1 MICLLPQSISTRGFA
16 ISLMLFAAAHAA
28 VAESAISS
36 NDSPHDVSTL
46 LENVIS
52 HHRVPGLAAVVL
64 KGGEIVAEGT
74 AGVRKSGAT
83 NQITINDQFL
93 LCSGTK
99 AMTATL
105 VAMAVE
111 EGRFSYT
118 TTLGDIFPERIKQMN
133 PAWKEVTLA
142 QLLEHR
148 AGVPPEGGRIWTLL
162 HIHFSKR
169 STAEKRQATV
179 EKILSRAPKYPPDTK
194 YVYTAL
200 DYIIIGAMLEK
211 VYDCSWEDLIRE
223 RLWQPLGITSGG
235 FGAPG
240 TVKTIDEPWGHWG
253 MVFNGCPIA
262 PGGFWARLS
271 MPLFF
276 GPGGA
281 AHMTITDW
289 AKFISLHLCGDPANP
304 HHYDTLLKS
313 ESFVLLHRAEP
324 DRNYQ
329 AGWDLGTRS
338 WARGNRPGDTGRMF
352 ASLGD
357 NGFWHTEAWV
367 APEIDFAV
375 VVICNQG
382 GTGNKPAALACNDAI
397 GVLIKNYLPK

>member
-1 MICLLPQSISTRGFA
+1 M
-16 ISLMLFAAAHAA
+16 ISLRCLVTILAAFVCVRTAN
-28 VAESAISS
+28 AESNISS
-36 NDSPHDVSTL
+36 NDLPRDISAL

-64 KGGEIVAEGT
+64 KGDEIVAEGT

-83 NQITINDQFL
+83 NRITINDQFL

-111 EGRFSYT
+111 DGKLSYT
-118 TTLGDIFPERIKQMN
+118 TTLGDIFSGRIKQMN
-133 PAWKEVTLA
+133 PAWEKVTVV

-148 AGVPPEGGRIWTLL
+148 AGVSAESGCLWTLL
-162 HIHFSKR
+162 RIQFSKH
-169 STAEKRQATV
+169 STREKRDAIV
-179 EKILSRAPKYPPDTK
+179 EKILSRAPKYAPGTK

-200 DYIIIGAMLEK
+200 DYIVIGSMLEK
-211 VYDCSWEDLIRE
+211 IYGRPWEDLIRE
-223 RLWQPLGITSGG
+223 KLWQPLGITSGG

-240 TVKTIDEPWGHWG
+240 TSRTIDEPWGHWG
-253 MVFNGCPIA
+253 TIFSGCPVK
-262 PGGFWARLS
+262 PDGFWARLS

-276 GPGGA
+276 GPGGT

-304 HHYDTLLKS
+304 YHQKTILKLKS
-313 ESFVLLHRAEP
+313 ESFAFLHHT
-324 DRNYQ
+324 NSGKSYQ
-329 AGWDLGTRS
+329 AGWYIGTRS
-338 WARGNRPGDTGRMF
+338 WAKGQRPGDTGRVI
-352 ASLGD
+352 ASQGD

-367 APEIDFAV
+367 APEINFAV
-375 VVICNQG
+375 IVICNQG
-382 GTGNKPAALACNDAI
+382 GTGNKPAASACNDAI
-397 GVLIKNYLPK
+397 GTLMKNYLSLL